1 MPKVSR
7 EHQENR
13 RNQII
18 RAALKCFAQKGFHQ
32 SSMQDI
38 VTESGLSPGA
48 IYLYFRSKDEIIRA
62 TADIRHK
69 NERELFAQ
77 TFADDN
83 ANSALSQI
91 ARHFFNSLRDED
103 VRQERNMD
111 VQLWGEAMT
120 NPAIFQVVNEGFQ
133 ETKQVLTGIIAK
145 YQATGKLDRKHSPE
159 AMAGVMLA
167 LFQGFVLQM
176 QIDGNLDIGEFIKVV
191 QGLIDSHFA

>member
-18 RAALKCFAQKGFHQ
+18 RAALKCFSQKGFHQ

-38 VTESGLSPGA
+38 VAESGLSPGA

-77 TFADDN
+77 TFAGDN

-91 ARHFFNSLRDED
+91 ARHFFNSLRDEN

-111 VQLWGEAMT
+111 VQLWGEAMI
-120 NPAIFQVVNEGFQ
+120 NPAIFQVVGEGFQ
-133 ETKQVLTGIIAK
+133 ETKRVLTGIIAK
-145 YQATGKLDRKHSPE
+145 YQAAGKLDREYSPE

-176 QIDGNLDIGEFIKVV
+176 QIGGNLDIGEFIKVV